1 LANLLKASFVELGPI
16 PYAPVEA
23 AHVDDVEQLTMFL
36 EECPFGAAVI
46 DLEIEVGLGGI
57 FPDR

>member
-1 LANLLKASFVELGPI
+1 MGPI

-36 EECPFGAAVI
+36 EECPFGAAVV
-46 DLEIEVGLGGI
+46 DLEMEVWLGGI